1 MHPTA
6 FTNRP
11 CDHYDSRINLD
22 LQKLFSSAQQLYSSS
37 QTHLYPTT
45 PTPVFYPGYDASRN
59 FHQSTPL
66 SSGYQH
72 PYYSQPQQT
81 SVHYQALQQ
90 PSNIQ
95 QQPST
100 FQQQPSNIQQQQ
112 STFQQQSS
120 TFQQQPS
127 NIQQQQSNFQRQ
139 PLTIQQQSQALLQ
152 LSPTAQR
159 QQSAT
164 TKTSFSN
171 QLSKPTAC
179 EWMIRSQEGS
189 RVCGLIF
196 EDMKAFVHHITC
208 DHVGG
213 PEQSN
218 HTCYWRNCKRHL
230 KAFKAKYKLV
240 NHIRVHTREKP
251 FECPVCSKGFGRSE
265 NLKIHKRTHTGEKPF
280 RCKYPGCDRR
290 FANSSDRKK
299 HSYMHN
305 EGKLYV
311 CKYKGCDRSYTHPSS
326 LRKHIR
332 MHKANGDVMSS
343 NNSPIISPRTSS
355 SEMTS
360 HSTAA
365 EDPDVTSILQSLMSF
380 PEPAQFGIDYESND
394 FSQGFGLNEMLSGEV
409 DPLWP
414 LDDDLTRR
422 ADFLQDYSSGCSQSP
437 DHSLSSFDPIFGA

>member
-11 CDHYDSRINLD
+11 CDHYESRINLNP
-22 LQKLFSSAQQLYSSS
+22 QNLFSSAQQQSFNY
-37 QTHLYPTT
+37 QAHLYPTT
-45 PTPVFYPGYDASRN
+45 PTPAFYPGYDASRN
-59 FHQSTPL
+59 FHQLPPL

-72 PYYSQPQQT
+72 PYYFQPQQT
-81 SVHYQALQQ
+81 PVQYQALQQ
-90 PSNIQ
+90 PSNIR

-100 FQQQPSNIQQQQ
+100 FRQQPLNFQQQPSN
-112 STFQQQSS
+112 
-120 TFQQQPS
+120 FQQQPS
-127 NIQQQQSNFQRQ
+127 NFRRQRG
-139 PLTIQQQSQALLQ
+139 TIQQQSQGLLQ
-152 LSPTAQR
+152 LPPTAQQ
-159 QQSAT
+159 QQSVTIKKA
-164 TKTSFSN
+164 FSN
-171 QLSKPTAC
+171 QLLKPTAC
-179 EWMIRSQEGS
+179 KWMIRSQEGS

-213 PEQSN
+213 PERSD

-251 FECPVCSKGFGRSE
+251 FACPVCSKGFGRTE
-265 NLKIHKRTHTGEKPF
+265 NLKIHIRTHTGEKPF
-280 RCKYPGCDRR
+280 RCKYLGCDRR

-299 HSYMHN
+299 HSYMHI

-311 CKYKGCDRSYTHPSS
+311 CKYKGCDRSSTHPSS

-343 NNSPIISPRTSS
+343 NYSPIISPRTSS
-355 SEMTS
+355 SENTS

-365 EDPDVTSILQSLMSF
+365 EDPDVTSILQSLTSS
-380 PEPAQFGIDYESND
+380 PEPTQLGIDYESND
-394 FSQGFGLNEMLSGEV
+394 FSQGFGFNEMLSGEV
-409 DPLWP
+409 DSLWP
-414 LDDDLTRR
+414 LDDDLTQR

-437 DHSLSSFDPIFGA
+437 NQSLPSFDPIFGA